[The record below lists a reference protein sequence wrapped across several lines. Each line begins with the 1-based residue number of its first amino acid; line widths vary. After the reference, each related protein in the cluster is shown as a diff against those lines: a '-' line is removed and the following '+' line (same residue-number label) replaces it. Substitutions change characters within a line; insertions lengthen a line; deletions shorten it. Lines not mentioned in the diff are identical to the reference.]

1 MEKKQPRQMRSL
13 GDMPRG
19 VIICEVIGV
28 ILLIMVYLTVNDHI
42 ALPEFLRSKNALM
55 AMAFTGLACLIPA
68 AVNIVWR
75 AVSTLPAI
83 GIDSKTKTEKKEPQD
98 KNEKRQ

>member
-28 ILLIMVYLTVNDHI
+28 ILLILVYLAVNDHI

-98 KNEKRQ
+98 QNEKRQ